1 MRFDIILSRRRLSW
15 KYVLVAAYH
24 EMVRNNEMSPD
35 ARLLESLRM
44 KPMRT
49 LSGVTT
55 VTVLTKPYPCPGKC
69 IFCPTD
75 VRMPKSYLADE
86 PGAMRGLEHD
96 FDPYLQVKS
105 RITALKS
112 LGHPTDKIELLIFGG
127 TWSSYRRDYQ
137 EWFVKRCFDAM
148 NAPLLLPP
156 NSPNLGGVSQGDE
169 RGGLTEAQ
177 AFNESAPHRNVGSVS
192 SRRGPMRSRRMKS
205 AGCVSSA

>member
-1 MRFDIILSRRRLSW
+1 MMTDRTGRWVGRSKTECELHTDLFKHKELTEVKDQFVLNLRNKMRSPKQEEWVSTHTIQPEWMGLARQAIGEIRNGRAVMDALRHYPLKGGGYLG

-24 EMVRNNEMSPD
+24 EMVRNNEMNPD

-86 PGAMRGLEHD
+86 PGAMRGT
-96 FDPYLQVKS
+96 
-105 RITALKS
+105 RA
-112 LGHPTDKIELLIFGG
+112 
-127 TWSSYRRDYQ
+127 
-137 EWFVKRCFDAM
+137 
-148 NAPLLLPP
+148 
-156 NSPNLGGVSQGDE
+156 
-169 RGGLTEAQ
+169 
-177 AFNESAPHRNVGSVS
+177 
-192 SRRGPMRSRRMKS
+192 
-205 AGCVSSA
+205 